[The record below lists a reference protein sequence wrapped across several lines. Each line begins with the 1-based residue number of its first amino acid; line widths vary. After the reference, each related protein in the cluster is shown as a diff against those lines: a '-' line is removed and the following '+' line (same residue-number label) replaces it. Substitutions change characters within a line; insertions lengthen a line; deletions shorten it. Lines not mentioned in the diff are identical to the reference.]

1 MITVISATN
10 RKNSETLKIAKHYAS
25 LLENNAT
32 EEVRLLDL
40 CLLPNDIIH
49 DDMYSIEGQ
58 SLALRSIQEEYMVAA
73 DKFVFVVPEYNG
85 SVPGILKLFI
95 DACSVYRMKDT
106 FKRGDKKALLV
117 GVSSGRAGNLRGMIH
132 LTGML
137 NYLNIT
143 VHPNQLPIS
152 KVDTL
157 LNESAE
163 VVDAETLKVTKLH
176 VEDFLKSFKAA

>member
-1 MITVISATN
+1 MITVISSTN
-10 RKNSETLKIAKHYAS
+10 RRNSETIKIAKHYAAQ
-25 LLENNAT
+25 LKQKT
-32 EEVRLLDL
+32 KEEVLLLDL
-40 CLLPNDIIH
+40 CDLPNDMLHI
-49 DDMYSIEGQ
+49 DMYSGDNQ
-58 SLALRSIQEEYMVAA
+58 SPALREIQEQYMIPA

-95 DACSVYRMKDT
+95 DACSVYKMKDT

-117 GVSSGRAGNLRGMIH
+117 GVASGRAGNLRGLIH

-152 KVDTL
+152 GVTALLDVDG
-157 LNESAE
+157 N
-163 VVDAETLKVTKLH
+163 VNHAETLKVTDLH
-176 VEDFLKSFKAA
+176 IDEFINY

>member
-10 RKNSETLKIAKHYAS
+10 RKNSETLKIARHYFEIMGAK
-25 LLENNAT
+25 T
-32 EEVRLLDL
+32 DEEVLLLDL
-40 CLLPNDIIH
+40 CDLPNDIINE
-49 DDMYSIEGQ
+49 DMYSGEGQ
-58 SLALRSIQEEYMVAA
+58 SLALRAIQEQYMTPA

-85 SVPGILKLFI
+85 SIPGILKLFI
-95 DACSVYRMKDT
+95 DACSIYRMKET

-117 GVSSGRAGNLRGMIH
+117 GVSSGRAGNLRGLMH

-157 LNESAE
+157 
-163 VVDAETLKVTKLH
+163 VDKQGKVIDADTLKVTEMH
-176 VEDFLKSFKAA
+176 SIDFLKY

>member
-10 RKNSETLKIAKHYAS
+10 RKNSETLKIAKHYFEVIKTKTD
-25 LLENNAT
+25 EN
-32 EEVRLLDL
+32 VLLLDL
-40 CLLPNDIIH
+40 CHLPHDIIS

-58 SLALRSIQEEYMVAA
+58 SLALREIQEKYMVPA
-73 DKFVFVVPEYNG
+73 DKFVFVIPEYNG
-85 SVPGILKLFI
+85 SIPGILKLFI
-95 DACSVYRMKDT
+95 DACSIYRMKDT

-117 GVSSGRAGNLRGMIH
+117 GVSSGRAGNLRGLVH
-132 LTGML
+132 FTGML

-157 LNESAE
+157 MNEHGKIT
-163 VVDAETLKVTKLH
+163 DAETLKVTEMHIKEF
-176 VEDFLKSFKAA
+176 V